1 MMTYLVNQI
10 IVEEVIPAKWG
21 LSAPVNCCNGKSDP
35 LERGNYRG
43 MKWTDR
49 ILNIAERIIDKLI
62 RQQGNIDKM

>member
-21 LSAPVNCCNGKSDP
+21 LSVPVNCCNGKSDP

-43 MKWTDR
+43 MK
-49 ILNIAERIIDKLI
+49 
-62 RQQGNIDKM
+62 